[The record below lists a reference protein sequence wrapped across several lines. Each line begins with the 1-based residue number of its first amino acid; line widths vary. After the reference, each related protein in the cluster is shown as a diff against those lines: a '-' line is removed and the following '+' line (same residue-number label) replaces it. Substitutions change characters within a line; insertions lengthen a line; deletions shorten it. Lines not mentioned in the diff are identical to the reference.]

1 MAWNQ
6 PGNNGG
12 RDPWGNRGQQAPP
25 DLDEVFRKIQ
35 ENLGNLFGGGGEG
48 NRGDDDG
55 DGDDNGNNKNTGLGK
70 AGAAG
75 ISLLLIA
82 AVLVWGIAGFY
93 IVQPEEEAVVL
104 RFGAYS
110 HTTGP
115 GLNWR
120 PLFVD
125 TVEKVNVTGVRSVP
139 IGYRIQGTGT
149 ASVPHESLMLTKDE
163 NIIDIK
169 FEVQY
174 RVHDPR
180 AFLFNVV
187 EPEVTLR
194 QATESAVREIV
205 GKRRMDP
212 IISEERDV
220 VAEQAQILI
229 QQILDRYGN
238 GGAGIRISSVNMQDA
253 QAPKEVQAAYA
264 DAVRARED
272 QVRFENQA
280 KAYAADII
288 PKARGE
294 AEAIKKR
301 ALAYE
306 ARVSAAA
313 EGETD
318 RFLKVL
324 NEYEKAKDVTRTR
337 LYLDAVESVMAN
349 TSKVIVDVKEGGNS
363 LMYLPLDKLLTP
375 KMDAKGEE
383 ADADG
388 AKDETPSVAPTPRTV
403 SRDRAIERGRS
414 R

>member
-12 RDPWGNRGQQAPP
+12 KDPWGNRGQQGPP
-25 DLDEVFRKIQ
+25 DLDELFRKLQ
-35 ENLGNLFGGGGEG
+35 EGLGNLLGGGRGDGGGKGNNEG
-48 NRGDDDG
+48 GDDDPEKSSAG
-55 DGDDNGNNKNTGLGK
+55 KVGLMGLS
-70 AGAAG
+70 
-75 ISLLLIA
+75 ILLV
-82 AVLVWGIAGFY
+82 AVLLVWGIAGFY

-110 HTTGP
+110 QTTEP

-120 PLFVD
+120 PLFID

-139 IGYRIQGTGT
+139 IGYRDQGEGGV
-149 ASVPHESLMLTKDE
+149 SVPHESLMLTKDE

-180 AFLFNVV
+180 SFLFNIV
-187 EPEVTLR
+187 EPENTLR

-205 GKRRMDP
+205 GKRKMDP
-212 IISEERDV
+212 IISKERDL
-220 VAEQAQILI
+220 VAEQAQLLI
-229 QQILDRYGN
+229 QEILDRYGE
-238 GGAGIRISSVNMQDA
+238 GGAGIKVTSVNMQDA

-272 QVRFENQA
+272 EERFKNEA

-294 AEAIKKR
+294 ANAIR
-301 ALAYE
+301 ERSHAYRQ
-306 ARVSAAA
+306 RVVAAA

-324 NEYEKAKDVTRTR
+324 NEYEKAPDITRAR
-337 LYLDAVESVMAN
+337 LYLEAVESVMEN
-349 TSKVIVDVKEGGNS
+349 TSKVLIDVKDGNS
-363 LMYLPLDKLLTP
+363 LMYLPLDKLL
-375 KMDAKGEE
+375 M
-383 ADADG
+383 
-388 AKDETPSVAPTPRTV
+388 PRTDDLPEDTDANGKEKDQ
-403 SRDRAIERGRS
+403 SAQSSPRAMERERSTDRGRN

>member
-12 RDPWGNRGQQAPP
+12 RDPWGNRGQQGPP
-25 DLDEVFRKIQ
+25 DLDELFRKFQ
-35 ENLGNLFGGGGEG
+35 EALGNLFGGGG
-48 NRGDDDG
+48 DG
-55 DGDDNGNNKNTGLGK
+55 GGENSDEKNPGMGK
-70 AGAAG
+70 AGLT
-75 ISLLLIA
+75 SLSFLMV
-82 AVLVWGIAGFY
+82 AVLLVWGVAGFY

-110 HTTGP
+110 RTTES

-139 IGYRIQGTGT
+139 IGYRTQGSGT

-174 RVHDPR
+174 RVENPR

-187 EPEVTLR
+187 EPENTLR
-194 QATESAVREIV
+194 QSTESAVREIV
-205 GKRRMDP
+205 GKRKMDP
-212 IISEERDV
+212 IISKERDV
-220 VAEQAQILI
+220 VAEQAQVLI
-229 QQILDRYGN
+229 QEILERYGD
-238 GGAGIRISSVNMQDA
+238 GGAGIKITSVNMQDA

-272 QVRFENQA
+272 EERFKNQA

-294 AEAIKKR
+294 ANAIR
-301 ALAYE
+301 ERSHAYRQ
-306 ARVSAAA
+306 RVIVAA

-337 LYLDAVESVMAN
+337 LYLDAMESVMAN
-349 TSKVIVDVKEGGNS
+349 TSKVVVDVKDGGNS

-375 KMDAKGEE
+375 RAETPPEDSDVEPEEE
-383 ADADG
+383 A
-388 AKDETPSVAPTPRTV
+388 PSVAPAPNAMGRNRST
-403 SRDRAIERGRS
+403 DRGRN

>member
-12 RDPWGNRGQQAPP
+12 RDPWGSHGQQGPP
-25 DLDEVFRKIQ
+25 DLDEVFRKLQ
-35 ENLGNLFGGGGEG
+35 EALGNLFRGGK
-48 NRGDDDG
+48 NRSDDDG
-55 DGDDNGNNKNTGLGK
+55 DDHGQGPSGVGN
-70 AGAAG
+70 AGVRWF
-75 ISLLLIA
+75 SLLL
-82 AVLVWGIAGFY
+82 VVVLLVWGVAGFY

-110 HTTGP
+110 RTTEP
-115 GLNWR
+115 GLSWR
-120 PLFVD
+120 PFFVD

-139 IGYRIQGTGT
+139 IGYRLQGAGT
-149 ASVPHESLMLTKDE
+149 ASVPHESLMLTEDE

-174 RVHDPR
+174 RVRDPR

-187 EPEVTLR
+187 DPENTLR

-205 GKRRMDP
+205 GKRKMDP
-212 IISEERDV
+212 IISEERDL
-220 VAEQAQILI
+220 VAEQAQNLI
-229 QQILDRYGN
+229 QEILDRYGDK
-238 GGAGIRISSVNMQDA
+238 GASIKGAGIQVTSVNMQDA

-272 QVRFENQA
+272 EERFKNEA

-294 AEAIKKR
+294 ANAIRERSR
-301 ALAYE
+301 AYRQ
-306 ARVSAAA
+306 RVIVAA

-324 NEYEKAKDVTRTR
+324 NEYEKAPEVTRAR
-337 LYLDAVESVMAN
+337 IYLEAVESVMAN
-349 TSKVIVDVKEGGNS
+349 TSKVIVDVKSGNS
-363 LMYLPLDKLLTP
+363 LMYLPLDRLLAQQTE
-375 KMDAKGEE
+375 KSSEDS
-383 ADADG
+383 DADSEG
-388 AKDETPSVAPTPRTV
+388 EKQPPPPSSEVAGRN
-403 SRDRAIERGRS
+403 RLIDRGRG

>member
-6 PGNNGG
+6 PGNNSGK
-12 RDPWGNRGQQAPP
+12 DPWGNRGQQGPP
-25 DLDEVFRKIQ
+25 DLDELFRKFQ
-35 ENLGNLFGGGGEG
+35 EGLGDLFGGGKDNGES
-48 NRGDDDG
+48 GDDQG
-55 DGDDNGNNKNTGLGK
+55 KSGMSRIGLTGLS
-70 AGAAG
+70 
-75 ISLLLIA
+75 ILFIA
-82 AVLVWGIAGFY
+82 ILLVWGIAGFY

-110 HTTGP
+110 RTAEP

-120 PLFVD
+120 PLFID

-139 IGYRIQGTGT
+139 IGYRDQGNSTV
-149 ASVPHESLMLTKDE
+149 SVPHESLMLTKDE

-174 RVHDPR
+174 RVYDPR
-180 AFLFNVV
+180 SFLFNVV
-187 EPEVTLR
+187 EPENTLR

-205 GKRRMDP
+205 GKRKMDP

-229 QQILDRYGN
+229 QEILDRYGE
-238 GGAGIRISSVNMQDA
+238 GGAGLKVTSVNMQDA

-272 QVRFENQA
+272 EERFKNEA

-294 AEAIKKR
+294 ANAIR
-301 ALAYE
+301 ERSHAYRQ
-306 ARVSAAA
+306 RVIAAA

-324 NEYEKAKDVTRTR
+324 REYEKAPDVTRAR
-337 LYLDAVESVMAN
+337 LYLEAVESVMEN
-349 TSKVIVDVKEGGNS
+349 TSKVLVDVKDGNS
-363 LMYLPLDKLLTP
+363 LMYLPLDKLLAP
-375 KMDAKGEE
+375 RKDDLPMNPDASQEE
-383 ADADG
+383 TQPA
-388 AKDETPSVAPTPRTV
+388 SSAPRAAE
-403 SRDRAIERGRS
+403 RDRSSNRGRN

>member
-6 PGNNGG
+6 SGNNGS
-12 RDPWGNRGQQAPP
+12 RDPWGSRPQQGPP
-25 DLDEVFRKIQ
+25 DLDELFRKLQ
-35 ENLGNLFGGGGEG
+35 EGLGNLFGGDSVDGGGEEG
-48 NRGDDDG
+48 NGEKRPAMGKSG
-55 DGDDNGNNKNTGLGK
+55 FTGFAFLLV
-70 AGAAG
+70 AA
-75 ISLLLIA
+75 L
-82 AVLVWGIAGFY
+82 LVWGIAGFY

-110 HTTGP
+110 HTTGS

-120 PLFVD
+120 PLFID
-125 TVEKVNVTGVRSVP
+125 SVEKVNVTGVRSVP
-139 IGYRIQGTGT
+139 IGYRVQGTGT
-149 ASVPHESLMLTKDE
+149 ASVPYESLMLTKDE

-174 RVHDPR
+174 RVHKPR

-187 EPEVTLR
+187 EPENTLR

-205 GKRRMDP
+205 GKRKMDP
-212 IISEERDV
+212 IISEERDM
-220 VAEQAQILI
+220 VAEQARSLI
-229 QQILDRYGN
+229 QEILNRYGDE
-238 GGAGIRISSVNMQDA
+238 GAGIRITSVNMQDA

-272 QVRFENQA
+272 QVKFENHA

-306 ARVSAAA
+306 ARVGAAA

-324 NEYEKAKDVTRTR
+324 SEYEKAKDVTRTR
-337 LYLDAVESVMAN
+337 LYLEAVESVMAN
-349 TSKVIVDVKEGGNS
+349 TSKVIMDIEGSGNS
-363 LMYLPLDKLLTP
+363 LMYLPLDKLLMP
-375 KMDAKGEE
+375 RKEE
-383 ADADG
+383 SPEGSKPDLNADG
-388 AKDETPSVAPTPRTV
+388 EQVKPPSPTSRTMD
-403 SRDRAIERGRS
+403 RDRLLDRGRN

>member
-6 PGNNGG
+6 PGNNSG
-12 RDPWGNRGQQAPP
+12 RDPWGNRGQQGPP
-25 DLDEVFRKIQ
+25 DLDELFRKLQ
-35 ENLGNLFGGGGEG
+35 EIVGNLFGGE
-48 NRGDDDG
+48 DDDEE
-55 DGDDNGNNKNTGLGK
+55 DDEKGTGMGK
-70 AGAAG
+70 AGLAG
-75 ISLLLIA
+75 LSFLLV
-82 AVLVWGIAGFY
+82 AVLLVWGIAGFY
-93 IVQPEEEAVVL
+93 IVQPEEEAVIL

-110 HTTGP
+110 RTTEP

-139 IGYRIQGTGT
+139 IGYRAQSSGT

-187 EPEVTLR
+187 EPENTLR

-205 GKRRMDP
+205 GKREMDP

-229 QQILDRYGN
+229 QKILERYGN
-238 GGAGIRISSVNMQDA
+238 GGAGIKVTSVNMQDA

-280 KAYAADII
+280 MAYAADII

-294 AEAIKKR
+294 AEAIRKR
-301 ALAYE
+301 SEAYK
-306 ARVSAAA
+306 ARVVEAAK
-313 EGETD
+313 GETD

-324 NEYEKAKDVTRTR
+324 AEYEKAKGVTRTR

-349 TSKVIVDVKEGGNS
+349 TSKVIVDVKDGGNS

-375 KMDAKGEE
+375 RANTSGE
-383 ADADG
+383 DSG
-388 AKDETPSVAPTPRTV
+388 ANIEEENPSVAPTSGAADR
-403 SRDRAIERGRS
+403 SRSIDRGRN

>member
-12 RDPWGNRGQQAPP
+12 RDPWGNRGQQGPP
-25 DLDEVFRKIQ
+25 DLDELFRKLQ
-35 ENLGNLFGGGGEG
+35 EIIGNLFGGG
-48 NRGDDDG
+48 DDD
-55 DGDDNGNNKNTGLGK
+55 DEEDDEKDTGMGK
-70 AGAAG
+70 AGLAG
-75 ISLLLIA
+75 LSFLLV
-82 AVLVWGIAGFY
+82 AVLLVWGIAGFY
-93 IVQPEEEAVVL
+93 IVQPEEEAVIL

-110 HTTGP
+110 RTTEP

-139 IGYRIQGTGT
+139 IGYRAQSSGT

-187 EPEVTLR
+187 EPENTLR

-205 GKRRMDP
+205 GKREMDP

-220 VAEQAQILI
+220 VAEQAQVLI
-229 QQILDRYGN
+229 QEILERYGN
-238 GGAGIRISSVNMQDA
+238 GGAGIKVTSVNMQDA

-280 KAYAADII
+280 MAYAADII

-294 AEAIKKR
+294 AEAIRKR
-301 ALAYE
+301 SEAYK
-306 ARVSAAA
+306 ARVVEAAK
-313 EGETD
+313 GETD

-324 NEYEKAKDVTRTR
+324 AEYEKAKGVTRTR

-349 TSKVIVDVKEGGNS
+349 TSKVIVDVKGGGNS

-375 KMDAKGEE
+375 RADTSGEDSN
-383 ADADG
+383 ADI
-388 AKDETPSVAPTPRTV
+388 EEENPSVAPPSSVADR
-403 SRDRAIERGRS
+403 SRSTDRGRN

>member
-6 PGNNGG
+6 PGNHGG
-12 RDPWGNRGQQAPP
+12 KDPWGNRNQQSPP
-25 DLDEVFRKIQ
+25 DLDELFRKLQ
-35 ENLGNLFGGGGEG
+35 ETLGELFGGGK
-48 NRGDDDG
+48 
-55 DGDDNGNNKNTGLGK
+55 DNGGGRDNGDEEENGGKKAGMGKVGVTGLS
-70 AGAAG
+70 
-75 ISLLLIA
+75 ILFIA
-82 AVLVWGIAGFY
+82 VFLVWGISGFY

-110 HTTGP
+110 KTTES

-120 PLFVD
+120 PLFID

-139 IGYRIQGTGT
+139 IGYRIQSNNTV
-149 ASVPHESLMLTKDE
+149 SVPHESLMLTEDE

-180 AFLFNVV
+180 SFLFNVV
-187 EPEVTLR
+187 EPENTLR

-205 GKRRMDP
+205 GKRKMDP

-220 VAEQAQILI
+220 VAEQAQALI
-229 QQILDRYGN
+229 QKILDRYGE
-238 GGAGIRISSVNMQDA
+238 GGAGLKVTSVNMQDA
-253 QAPKEVQAAYA
+253 QAPREVQAAYA

-272 QVRFENQA
+272 EERFKNEA

-294 AEAIKKR
+294 ANAIR
-301 ALAYE
+301 ERSHAYRQ
-306 ARVSAAA
+306 RVLAAA

-318 RFLKVL
+318 RFSKVL
-324 NEYEKAKDVTRTR
+324 FEYEKAPDITRAR
-337 LYLDAVESVMAN
+337 LYLDAVESVMGN
-349 TSKVIVDVKEGGNS
+349 TSKVLVDVKGGNN

-375 KMDAKGEE
+375 RTDDATEDT
-383 ADADG
+383 DADREKVQPMP
-388 AKDETPSVAPTPRTV
+388 AVPNTRER
-403 SRDRAIERGRS
+403 SRSTDRGRN

>member
-12 RDPWGNRGQQAPP
+12 GKDPWGNRGQQGPP
-25 DLDEVFRKIQ
+25 DLDEIFRKLQ
-35 ENLGNLFGGGGEG
+35 EGLGDLFSGGSNDGGKDHGE
-48 NRGDDDG
+48 DG
-55 DGDDNGNNKNTGLGK
+55 DSGQGKVNMGKTGLTGLS
-70 AGAAG
+70 
-75 ISLLLIA
+75 ILFIA
-82 AVLVWGIAGFY
+82 ILLVWGIAGFY

-110 HTTGP
+110 KTTGP

-120 PLFVD
+120 PLFID

-139 IGYRIQGTGT
+139 IGYRDQGNGT
-149 ASVPHESLMLTKDE
+149 VSVPHESLMLTKDE

-180 AFLFNVV
+180 SFLFNVV
-187 EPEVTLR
+187 EPENTLR
-194 QATESAVREIV
+194 QTTESAVREIV
-205 GKRRMDP
+205 GKRKMDP
-212 IISEERDV
+212 IISKERDV
-220 VAEQAQILI
+220 VAEQAQVLI
-229 QQILDRYGN
+229 QEILDRYGE
-238 GGAGIRISSVNMQDA
+238 GGAGIKVTSVNMQDA
-253 QAPKEVQAAYA
+253 QAPREVQAAYA

-272 QVRFENQA
+272 EERFKNEA

-294 AEAIKKR
+294 SNAIRERSHAYRQRVIAE
-301 ALAYE
+301 
-306 ARVSAAA
+306 S

-324 NEYEKAKDVTRTR
+324 DEYEKAPDVTRVR
-337 LYLDAVESVMAN
+337 LYLEAVESVMKN
-349 TSKVIVDVKEGGNS
+349 TSKVLVDVKDGNS

-375 KMDAKGEE
+375 RVDSTPEEDSDDAVVES
-383 ADADG
+383 
-388 AKDETPSVAPTPRTV
+388 TNSVAPSSGIRE
-403 SRDRAIERGRS
+403 RDRLTDRGRT

>member
-6 PGNNGG
+6 TGNNGG
-12 RDPWGNRGQQAPP
+12 RDPWGNRGQQGPP
-25 DLDEVFRKIQ
+25 DLDELFRKIQ
-35 ENLGNLFGGGGEG
+35 EGISNLFAGRGSDGGEE
-48 NRGDDDG
+48 G
-55 DGDDNGNNKNTGLGK
+55 DGEASGMGK
-70 AGAAG
+70 AGLTG
-75 ISLLLIA
+75 LSLLSV
-82 AVLVWGIAGFY
+82 AVLLVWGIAGFY

-110 HTTGP
+110 RTTGP

-120 PLFVD
+120 PLFID

-139 IGYRIQGTGT
+139 IGYRDQGTGT

-174 RVHDPR
+174 RVEKPR

-187 EPEVTLR
+187 EPENTLR

-205 GKRRMDP
+205 GKRKMDP
-212 IISEERDV
+212 IISKERDV

-229 QQILDRYGN
+229 QEILDRYGD
-238 GGAGIRISSVNMQDA
+238 GGVGITVTSVNMQDA

-272 QVRFENQA
+272 EERFKNQA

-294 AEAIKKR
+294 ANAIRERSEAYRQRVI
-301 ALAYE
+301 LA
-306 ARVSAAA
+306 S
-313 EGETD
+313 EGETA
-318 RFLKVL
+318 RFVKVL

-337 LYLDAVESVMAN
+337 LYLDAIESVMAN

-375 KMDAKGEE
+375 KTDASAEDSDVEPEE
-383 ADADG
+383 
-388 AKDETPSVAPTPRTV
+388 ESPSVAPAPKTM
-403 SRDRAIERGRS
+403 RDRLTDRGRS